1 MKRAFIAILVCTA
14 GAGAMAAFLGGRPQP
29 APPPPDEGA
38 TTLSIPRAPAARSSD
53 KSERLAVANPIQQTA
68 PPSVPSP
75 LPGLPAQASDALR
88 SGFLALQ
95 IRDTLSAI
103 GWRDQLPAGS
113 VEWKTLTWAIAVSG
127 QTATPSSELILAKSA
142 LSGWP
147 AADDIEENLEKALFR
162 ENAAPELAAKA
173 IGAGETKSIE
183 GEILLIRARLAAGDA
198 AAAEARLRALWTKR
212 LFDAAA
218 EDRILS
224 EFGARL
230 TEADHRARLIRLLYS
245 EKFTQAAR
253 FATLGKAEPLAKAF
267 TAVVKRDKKA
277 NDLLDQARAAFGKDP
292 AFLFASVKQARLAR
306 RYREAAQLLLTA
318 PRDQAALVDPGA
330 WWVET
335 RIVSRMLLEQG
346 RPADAYKLAAA
357 HLSAA
362 PSDIVEGEF
371 HAGWY
376 ALRGLKDAK
385 LATKHFNAIL
395 TASRRAHD
403 QARAYYWLGRA
414 AEAGSGGD
422 AKALFLRASDYPAT
436 FYGQLAASRIGVA
449 LHPQQRYRPL
459 ADIVAL
465 MNKRPEMQAIDLM
478 LQCGQ
483 DGRAR
488 RLYLALARTLESPT
502 ELQALADSALSAQG
516 PALAL
521 AIGKAALNQGHDPG
535 MAAFPLGA
543 IPDSAD
549 ISGAGKALAYAI
561 ARQESAFNPKAV
573 SPADAR
579 GLLQILP
586 STAKTLAA
594 KHQLAWAEEKLTEDP
609 GYNATLGSHY
619 IGEQINKFKG
629 SYILTFAAY
638 NAGPGRIPQ
647 WIKRYGDPRKKKL
660 DDVVDWI
667 ETIPFQ
673 ETRDYVQKVMENYQV
688 YKALLNQPADIATD
702 LTAGRQQ

>member
-14 GAGAMAAFLGGRPQP
+14 GAGAMAAFLGGRSQP
-29 APPPPDEGA
+29 APPPLDEGA
-38 TTLSIPRAPAARSSD
+38 RTLSIPRVSKPSTD
-53 KSERLAVANPIQQTA
+53 KSERIAIAGQGRQTA
-68 PPSVPSP
+68 PLTAQAPM
-75 LPGLPAQASDALR
+75 PGLASQASDTLR

-95 IRDTLSAI
+95 IRDTMSAI
-103 GWRDQLPAGS
+103 AWRDQLPAGG

-127 QTATPSSELILAKSA
+127 QTATPSSELMLAKSA
-142 LSGWP
+142 LKGWP
-147 AADDIEENLEKALFR
+147 ALDDIEENFEKALFR

-173 IGAGETKSIE
+173 IGETEVKSLE
-183 GEILLIRARLAAGDA
+183 GEILLIRARLKAGDA
-198 AAAEARLRALWTKR
+198 VGADARLRALWTQR

-218 EDRILS
+218 EDRILN

-230 TEADHRARLIRLLYS
+230 SEADHRARLIRLLYADR
-245 EKFTQAAR
+245 FGQALR

-277 NDLLDQARAAFGKDP
+277 GDLLDEARGQFGKDP
-292 AFLFASVKQARLAR
+292 AFLFASAKQARLSR
-306 RYREAAQLLLTA
+306 RFREAAQLLDTA
-318 PRDQAALVDPGA
+318 PRDQAALVDPGS
-330 WWVET
+330 WWVES
-335 RIVSRMLLEQG
+335 RIVSRMLMEQG
-346 RPADAYKLAAA
+346 RPRDAYQLAAA
-357 HLSAA
+357 HVSAA
-362 PSDIVEGEF
+362 TSDIVEAEF

-376 ALRGLKDAK
+376 ALRGLRDAK
-385 LATKHFNAIL
+385 LAARHFNAIL

-414 AEAGSGGD
+414 AEAGSGAD
-422 AKALFLRASDYPAT
+422 AKTLFLKASEFPAT

-449 LHPQQRYRPL
+449 IHPQQRYRPL
-459 ADIVAL
+459 ADILSL
-465 MNKRPEMQAIDLM
+465 MNARPEMQAIDLM

-619 IGEQINKFKG
+619 LGEQIDKFRG

-688 YKALLNQPADIATD
+688 YKALLNQPADIAAD
-702 LTAGRQQ
+702 LTAGRQR

>member
-14 GAGAMAAFLGGRPQP
+14 GAGAMAGLIGGRLKP
-29 APPPPDEGA
+29 ATAPPDETS
-38 TTLSIPRAPAARSSD
+38 TTLSIPRTETVSTTV
-53 KSERLAVANPIQQTA
+53 KSERIAPANPLPQVAEPASVTA
-68 PPSVPSP
+68 PDILVES
-75 LPGLPAQASDALR
+75 ASDMLR
-88 SGFLALQ
+88 TGFRSLQ
-95 IRDTLSAI
+95 TRDTLSAI
-103 GWRDQLPAGS
+103 ALRDRLPLGG

-127 QTATPSSELILAKSA
+127 QTATPSSELVMAKSA
-142 LSGWP
+142 LRGWP
-147 AADDIEENLEKALFR
+147 APDDIEENLEKALFR
-162 ENAAPELAAKA
+162 ENASP
-173 IGAGETKSIE
+173 
-183 GEILLIRARLAAGDA
+183 RLAAGMIDA
-198 AAAEARLRALWTKR
+198 DNPKSLEGNILVIRARIDAGDDAGARSRLAALWSDR
-212 LFDAAA
+212 VFDAAT
-218 EDRILS
+218 EDRLLA
-224 EFGARL
+224 EFGAKL
-230 TEADHRARLIRLLYS
+230 SVGDHKARLIKLLYA
-245 EKFTQAAR
+245 EKFAQAAR
-253 FATLGKAEPLAKAF
+253 FATLGKAEPLAEAF
-267 TAVVKRDKKA
+267 IAVVKRDKRAK
-277 NDLLDQARAAFGKDP
+277 DLLDQARSAFGNEP
-292 AFLFASVKQARLAR
+292 AFLFAAVKQARFER
-306 RYREAAQLLLTA
+306 RFREAARLLATA
-318 PRDQAALVDPGA
+318 PQDQARLVDPGA
-330 WWVET
+330 WWVER
-335 RIVSRMLLEQG
+335 RIVSRMLFEQG
-346 RPADAYKLAAA
+346 RPADAYELAAA
-357 HLSAA
+357 HPSVL
-362 PSDIVEGEF
+362 PSDIVEAEF

-385 LATKHFNAIL
+385 KAERHFNAIL
-395 TASRRAHD
+395 AASRKAHD

-414 AEAGSGGD
+414 AETGGD
-422 AKALFLRASDYPAT
+422 SAAKTLFLRASDFPAT

-449 LHPQQRYRPL
+449 IHPQQRYRPF
-459 ADIVAL
+459 ADIVSL
-465 MNKRPEMQAIDLM
+465 MKSRPEMQAIDLM

-516 PALAL
+516 PVLAL

-594 KHQLAWAEEKLTEDP
+594 RHQLAWAEEKLTEDP

-619 IGEQINKFKG
+619 LGEQIDKFKG

-647 WIKRYGDPRKKKL
+647 WIKRYGDPRRMKL
-660 DDVVDWI
+660 DEVVDWI
-667 ETIPFQ
+667 EAIPFQ

-688 YKALLNQPADIATD
+688 YKALLNQPADIGSD
-702 LTAGRQQ
+702 LTAGRK

>member
-1 MKRAFIAILVCTA
+1 VM
-14 GAGAMAAFLGGRPQP
+14 
-29 APPPPDEGA
+29 
-38 TTLSIPRAPAARSSD
+38 
-53 KSERLAVANPIQQTA
+53 
-68 PPSVPSP
+68 
-75 LPGLPAQASDALR
+75 
-88 SGFLALQ
+88 
-95 IRDTLSAI
+95 
-103 GWRDQLPAGS
+103 
-113 VEWKTLTWAIAVSG
+113 
-127 QTATPSSELILAKSA
+127 AKSA
-142 LSGWP
+142 LKGWP
-147 AADDIEENLEKALFR
+147 ALDDIEENLEKALFR
-162 ENAAPELAAKA
+162 ENASPRLAAEM
-173 IGAGETKSIE
+173 IGEAGAKSIE
-183 GEILLIRARLAAGDA
+183 GDILLIRARIEAGDETGA
-198 AAAEARLRALWTKR
+198 HARLKTLWSNR

-218 EDRILS
+218 EDRIMA

-230 TEADHRARLIRLLYS
+230 TAEDHKARLLRLLYA
-245 EKFTQAAR
+245 ER
-253 FATLGKAEPLAKAF
+253 FAQATRFAALGKAEPLAKAF
-267 TAVVKRDKKA
+267 IAVVKRDKNVA
-277 NDLLDQARAAFGKDP
+277 DLLDQARAQFGKEP
-292 AFLFASVKQARLAR
+292 ALLFASVKQARYAR
-306 RYREAAQLLLTA
+306 RYRDAAALLATA
-318 PRDQAALVDPGA
+318 PQDQAALVDPGA
-330 WWVET
+330 WWVES

-346 RPADAYKLAAA
+346 KASDAYKLAAA
-357 HLSAA
+357 HLSIE
-362 PSDIVEGEF
+362 PSDIVEAEF

-385 LATKHFNAIL
+385 RAAEHFNAIL
-395 TASRRAHD
+395 MASRRAHD

-414 AEAGSGGD
+414 AEAGGGGD
-422 AKALFLRASDYPAT
+422 GKALFLKASDYPAT

-449 LHPQQRYRPL
+449 LHPQHRYRPL
-459 ADIVAL
+459 ADIVTL
-465 MNKRPEMQAIDLM
+465 MKSRPEMQAIDLM
-478 LQCGQ
+478 LQSGQ

-521 AIGKAALNQGHDPG
+521 AIGKTALNQGHDPG

-549 ISGAGKALAYAI
+549 ISAAGKALAYAI
-561 ARQESAFNPKAV
+561 ARQESAFNAKAV

-594 KHQLAWAEEKLTEDP
+594 RHRLAWAEERLTEDP

-619 IGEQINKFKG
+619 LGEQIDKFRG

-647 WIKRYGDPRKKKL
+647 WIKRYGDPRRKKL

-667 ETIPFQ
+667 ENIPFQ

-688 YKALLNQPADIATD
+688 YKALLGQPGDIASD
-702 LTAGRQQ
+702 LTAGRQ

>member
-38 TTLSIPRAPAARSSD
+38 KTLSIPRAPSRPAD
-53 KSERLAVANPIQQTA
+53 KSERVAIGNPIQTVT
-68 PPSVPSP
+68 PPAESAP
-75 LPGLPAQASDALR
+75 LPDLPLQASEDLR
-88 SGFLALQ
+88 AGFLALQ

-103 GWRDQLPAGS
+103 GWRDRLPSGS

-127 QTATPSSELILAKSA
+127 QTATPSSELVMAKST
-142 LSGWP
+142 LQGWP
-147 AADDIEENLEKALFR
+147 ALDDIEINLEKALFR
-162 ENAAPELAAKA
+162 ENASPQMAAGA
-173 IGAGETKSIE
+173 IGATGAQSVE
-183 GEILLIRARLAAGDA
+183 GEILLIRAQIEAGDQTGA
-198 AAAEARLRALWTKR
+198 NARLKTLWATR
-212 LFDAAA
+212 LFDVAN
-218 EDRILS
+218 EDRILT
-224 EFGARL
+224 EFGTRL
-230 TEADHRARLIRLLYS
+230 GPEDHKARLIRLLYA
-245 EKFTQAAR
+245 EKFSQAMR

-267 TAVVKRDKKA
+267 IAVVNRDKKA
-277 NDLLDQARAAFGKDP
+277 DDLLDQARGGFGKDP
-292 AFLFASVKQARLAR
+292 AFLFASVKQARYAR
-306 RYREAAQLLLTA
+306 RFRQAAQLLSTA
-318 PRDQAALVDPGA
+318 PGDQAALVDPGA

-346 RPADAYKLAAA
+346 RAADAYKLAAA
-357 HLSAA
+357 HLSSA
-362 PSDIVEGEF
+362 PSDIVEAEF

-385 LATKHFNAIL
+385 RAAAHFNAIL

-422 AKALFLRASDYPAT
+422 AKALFLKASDYPAT

-449 LHPQQRYRPL
+449 IRPQQRYRPL
-459 ADIVAL
+459 ADIVSL
-465 MNKRPEMQAIDLM
+465 MKNRPEMQAIELM

-521 AIGKAALNQGHDPG
+521 AIGKTALNQGHDPG

-594 KHQLAWAEEKLTEDP
+594 KHQLAWAEERLTEDP

-619 IGEQINKFKG
+619 LGEQIDKFKG

-688 YKALLNQPADIATD
+688 YKALLNQPADIASD
-702 LTAGRQQ
+702 LTAGRQR

>member
-14 GAGAMAAFLGGRPQP
+14 GAGAMAAFIGGRAQPTP
-29 APPPPDEGA
+29 APPDESA
-38 TTLSIPRAPAARSSD
+38 KTLSIPPRPARPQTE
-53 KSERLAVANPIQQTA
+53 KSERLSLVDPAVTAA
-68 PPSVPSP
+68 PPVMQTPAADLP
-75 LPGLPAQASDALR
+75 LQASESLR
-88 SGFLALQ
+88 AGFMALQ

-103 GWRDQLPAGS
+103 AWRDRLPPGS

-127 QTATPSSELILAKSA
+127 QTATPSSELLMAKTM
-142 LSGWP
+142 LHGWP
-147 AADDIEENLEKALFR
+147 ALDDIEENLEKALFR
-162 ENAAPELAAKA
+162 ENIAPQTAAAA
-173 IGAGETKSIE
+173 IGATQAQSLE
-183 GEILLIRARLAAGDA
+183 GEILLIRARIAAGD
-198 AAAEARLRALWTKR
+198 EAGANTRLEKLWSTR
-212 LFDAAA
+212 LFDVAA
-218 EDRILS
+218 EDRLLT
-224 EFGARL
+224 EFGARMSA
-230 TEADHRARLIRLLYS
+230 ENHRARLVRLLYA
-245 EKFTQAAR
+245 EKFAQAAR
-253 FATLGKAEPLAKAF
+253 FAALGKAEPLAQAF
-267 TAVVKRDKKA
+267 IGVVKRDKKA
-277 NDLLDQARAAFGKDP
+277 KDLLDQARGNFGQDP
-292 AFLFASVKQARLAR
+292 AFLFASVKQARYAR
-306 RYREAAQLLLTA
+306 RFREAAQLLASA
-318 PRDQAALVDPGA
+318 PKDQAALVDPGA

-346 RPADAYKLAAA
+346 RAADAYKLAAA
-357 HLSAA
+357 HLSTA
-362 PSDIVEGEF
+362 PSDIVEAEF

-376 ALRGLKDAK
+376 ALRGLKDPKRAVQ
-385 LATKHFNAIL
+385 HFNAIL
-395 TASRRAHD
+395 AASRRAHD

-422 AKALFLRASDYPAT
+422 AKAFFLKASDYPAT

-449 LHPQQRYRPL
+449 IRPQQRYRPL
-459 ADIVAL
+459 ADIVSL
-465 MNKRPEMQAIDLM
+465 MKNRPEMQAIELM

-521 AIGKAALNQGHDPG
+521 AIGKTALNQGHDPG

-594 KHQLAWAEEKLTEDP
+594 KHQLAWAEEKLIEDP

-619 IGEQINKFKG
+619 LGEQIDKFKG

-688 YKALLNQPADIATD
+688 YKALLNQPADIASD
-702 LTAGRQQ
+702 LTAGRQ